1 MLYNSGPWT
10 LVRIVE
16 VSVIGG
22 VRFRRFHCICP
33 GTDIVTNGNKKVHNK
48 NSNKKTDLLL
58 YRELVT
64 FLGLLPWQHFASQL
78 VILLGVK
85 C

>member
-1 MLYNSGPWT
+1 MIVTFLLYFLAIFNFT
-10 LVRIVE
+10 ELTKMAT
-16 VSVIGG
+16 
-22 VRFRRFHCICP
+22 ICP
-33 GTDIVTNGNKKVHNK
+33 RTDIVTNGNKKVHNK

-64 FLGLLPWQHFASQL
+64 FLGLLPLQHFASQL
-78 VILLGVK
+78 LGVK